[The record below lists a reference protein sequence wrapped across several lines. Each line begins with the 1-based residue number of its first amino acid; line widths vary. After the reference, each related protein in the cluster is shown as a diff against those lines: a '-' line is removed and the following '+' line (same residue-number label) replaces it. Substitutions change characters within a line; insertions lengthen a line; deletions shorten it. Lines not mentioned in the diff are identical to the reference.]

1 MNFNSTHLKRVFNVN
16 EIITVH
22 YFEYEKDYFFIGEK
36 HDFWELV
43 YVDKGEIEIDMGDE
57 KRSLTQGNIAFH
69 QPNEYH
75 NLRANG
81 IVAPNLI
88 VITFK
93 CKSPSMDFF
102 RKRILP
108 LSDIEKH
115 LLATIVQESMNSFS
129 SPLEN
134 TFLTEL
140 TRKEISTFGS
150 EQMIQLSLE
159 QLLISLYRN
168 FDITR
173 INSTTLK
180 RGIEQDLM
188 SNALSYLNENIS
200 QKLSIKQ
207 ISDSLGV
214 SATTLKNL
222 FKEQIGEGIMT
233 HFAKMKIDIAK
244 SLIREGNLNVSQISS
259 YLGYDSVHI
268 FSRRFKQLTGMS
280 PTQYGK
286 SVKVEFE
293 HLSII
298 DSNIKRL

>member
-259 YLGYDSVHI
+259 YLGFDSVHI
-268 FSRRFKQLTGMS
+268 FSRRFKQITGMS

-293 HLSII
+293 HLSVVK
-298 DSNIKRL
+298 DTKRL